1 MAWYGKMTTEKKHVR
16 YSILVPVYNSST
28 SLVELHSRIVNVME
42 KTGSFE
48 IVYVSD
54 GSRDD
59 SWKIISG
66 LAEDDSRVTAINLSK
81 NFGQHNALM
90 CAFSYAQGDFSITID
105 DDLQIP
111 PEEIPR
117 LIAEI
122 EKGYDVVYG
131 TYPKKKHSFFRN
143 MGSWLIRS
151 IFSLIFKVQIPITS
165 FRIITRHIV
174 QSIVGYNKSFTYIDG
189 LISWHTDSIG
199 SVEVRHESRQQGR
212 SGYSLY
218 KLISLGL
225 NLLTNFSL
233 LPLQMATIV
242 GIFMAFSAFG
252 IGFYFIYLKIV
263 HKIAVEGWTSL
274 MVSTTLFSGIILVLI
289 GLLGEYLG
297 RVHLNINNMPQ
308 YAIRE
313 IVGNY
318 KTEDN
323 SQKNKEISS
332 SDG

>member
-1 MAWYGKMTTEKKHVR
+1 MTTEKNTIK
-16 YSILVPVYNSST
+16 YSVLIPVYNSSI
-28 SLVELHSRIVNVME
+28 SLAELNSRIVNVME
-42 KTGSFE
+42 KIGSFE

-59 SWKIISG
+59 SWKILSR
-66 LAEDDSRVTAINLSK
+66 LAMEDSRITAINLSR

-90 CAFSYAQGDFSITID
+90 CAFSQARGDFSITID

-117 LIAEI
+117 LVSEI

-131 TYPKKKHSFFRN
+131 IYPKKKHSFFRN
-143 MGSWLIRS
+143 VGSWLVRS

-165 FRIITRHIV
+165 FRIISRRIIK
-174 QSIVGYNKSFTYIDG
+174 SIIRYDKSFTYIDG
-189 LISWHTDSIG
+189 LISWYTNAIG
-199 SVEVRHESRQQGR
+199 SVEVRHEPRREGK

-218 KLISLGL
+218 KLVSLSL

-233 LPLQMATIV
+233 LPLQAASII
-242 GIFMAFSAFG
+242 GLLMAFSAFG
-252 IGFYFIYLKIV
+252 TGLYFIYLKIV
-263 HKIAVEGWTSL
+263 HKISIEGWTSL
-274 MVSTTLFSGIILVLI
+274 MVSTTMFSGIILVLI

-297 RVHLNINNMPQ
+297 RIHLNINNRPQ

-313 IVGNY
+313 ILRIEQSGT
-318 KTEDN
+318 KPGMDFPDN
-323 SQKNKEISS
+323 PVDIE
-332 SDG
+332 